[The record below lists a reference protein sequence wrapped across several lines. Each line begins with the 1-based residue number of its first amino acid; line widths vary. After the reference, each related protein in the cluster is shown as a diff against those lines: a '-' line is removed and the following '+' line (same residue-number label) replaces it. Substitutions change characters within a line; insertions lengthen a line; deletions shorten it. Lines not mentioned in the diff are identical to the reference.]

1 MIDPCR
7 SNEEGKIYVHN
18 LIKLKINVKMDLTGI
33 TDLKLEVKKPS
44 GKEEKWSCTRDKT
57 CEPCQMICIVS
68 DRNNFDEAGT
78 YIFQANVEGT
88 LGCSFKEK
96 IYNKWE

>member
-44 GKEEKWSCTRDKT
+44 RKRRKNGVAPEIR
-57 CEPCQMICIVS
+57 PVNLA
-68 DRNNFDEAGT
+68 R
-78 YIFQANVEGT
+78 
-88 LGCSFKEK
+88 
-96 IYNKWE
+96 

>member
-18 LIKLKINVKMDLTGI
+18 LIKLKTNVKMDLTGI

-44 GKEEKWSCTRDKT
+44 GKEERWSCTRDKT
-57 CEPCQMICIVS
+57 CEPCQMICIT
-68 DRNNFDEAGT
+68 DRNSFDEAGT

-88 LGCSFKEK
+88 LGNSYKLK